1 MGPRDPPAADRVTET
16 GSMTPLHLAHRDPTD
31 IGADGLP
38 DRLDELQ
45 RDLAALRQ
53 RIWRT
58 RDTCDMRRARQ
69 IEMRISQIGAGVHP

>member
-1 MGPRDPPAADRVTET
+1 
-16 GSMTPLHLAHRDPTD
+16 MTPLHWAYRDQ
-31 IGADGLP
+31 ADHAGDSLP

-53 RIWRT
+53 RIWLS

-69 IEMRISQIGAGVHP
+69 IEIRISQMGSATQG